1 MPEWCQRG
9 RPRVRGPGAG
19 HSSCSPAD
27 TNPLPWAG
35 QLGEPWDAGP
45 RARALG
51 PLLPALGCDTAG
63 AAPDLAGPRP
73 RTAPAPPPAARP
85 GAARRGVNRAA
96 PAPARRPR
104 LLAVPAGS
112 GPGGAQTTGAPSS
125 GRRGGAG
132 TWARACEEA
141 RGAAAARRPLTTR
154 PPGRAM
160 PFPPRPPPPPPA
172 PAAGGAAA
180 RLPPRRPC
188 APAPA
193 PPPAPPLAA
202 AEKKR
207 RPPER
212 PAALLSSSWPSATLK
227 KPPARRGPGPG
238 PSRTQPP
245 APPRAPP
252 QASPGRAGAPATCA
266 TPRPAGTG
274 PNAAAGAGP
283 GPDDAVRF
291 SLSLTPEAILVI
303 QRRHLE
309 KQLLARPRRSFPSP
323 LATGPGPRRGGPAAP
338 PAAGLACR
346 PLPRAPLLPGGLRP
360 VLQVSLLN
368 ERHKYDDVEYEEEA
382 EAPDEGVVRKCTEW
396 LRGVESAAAGRG
408 RAAHLDAPQRL
419 STL

>member
-1 MPEWCQRG
+1 
-9 RPRVRGPGAG
+9 
-19 HSSCSPAD
+19 
-27 TNPLPWAG
+27 
-35 QLGEPWDAGP
+35 
-45 RARALG
+45 
-51 PLLPALGCDTAG
+51 
-63 AAPDLAGPRP
+63 
-73 RTAPAPPPAARP
+73 
-85 GAARRGVNRAA
+85 
-96 PAPARRPR
+96 
-104 LLAVPAGS
+104 
-112 GPGGAQTTGAPSS
+112 
-125 GRRGGAG
+125 
-132 TWARACEEA
+132 
-141 RGAAAARRPLTTR
+141 
-154 PPGRAM
+154 M
-160 PFPPRPPPPPPA
+160 PFPPRPPPPA

-180 RLPPRRPC
+180 RPPPRRPC
-188 APAPA
+188 APA
-193 PPPAPPLAA
+193 PAPPLAA

-266 TPRPAGTG
+266 TPRPAGSG

-346 PLPRAPLLPGGLRP
+346 PL
-360 VLQVSLLN
+360 LQVSLLN
-368 ERHKYDDVEYEEEA
+368 ERHRYDDVEYEEEA

-408 RAAHLDAPQRL
+408 RAAHLDAPPRL